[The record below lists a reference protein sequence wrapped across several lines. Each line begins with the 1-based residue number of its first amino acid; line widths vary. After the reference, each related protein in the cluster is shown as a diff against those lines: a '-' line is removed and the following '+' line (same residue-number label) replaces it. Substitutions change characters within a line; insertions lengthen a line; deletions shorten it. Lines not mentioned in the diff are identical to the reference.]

1 MNIGPLPVPHGRR
14 LWLYA
19 VVAAVL
25 LFLIAP
31 VFIVIPLSFSDSEFL
46 QFPPRGFSLRWY
58 EAFFSDPQW
67 MQSARVSFTAALL
80 TVCAATPLGTAAAYA
95 IHRSQSRFLRAIHV
109 TLLLPQ
115 MVPLILIGIGLFY
128 IYIQLGIVNTMI
140 GIVLAHTLLAT
151 PFVVVTV
158 LSGLQTF
165 DMTQEQVARSLG
177 ASWPVAFFTVTLPQI
192 KLSVISG
199 AFFAFI
205 TSLDEVVVG
214 LFIAGGE
221 NTVLTRRMFLSLR
234 DQIEP
239 TIAAISSML
248 IIVSVSLLVAAA
260 LLAKRSQ
267 H

>member
-1 MNIGPLPVPHGRR
+1 MSFGPLPVSHTRR

-19 VVAAVL
+19 LVAAVL
-25 LFLIAP
+25 LFLAAP
-31 VFIVIPLSFSDSEFL
+31 VFIVIPISFSDSEFL

-58 EAFFSDPQW
+58 EAFFTDPQW

-95 IHRSQSRFLRAIHV
+95 IHRSQSRLLRAMHV

-128 IYIQLGIVNTMI
+128 VYIQLGLVNSML

-192 KLSVISG
+192 RLSVISG

-221 NTVLTRRMFLSLR
+221 NTALTRRMFMSLR

-239 TIAAISSML
+239 TIAAISSVL
-248 IIVSVSLLVAAA
+248 IIVSVTLLVVAG
-260 LLAKRSQ
+260 LLAKRGKR
-267 H
+267 